1 MRVKYAIKLSF
12 FIMWLLYV
20 QLLSTKKKY
29 GLVWAVMIDPP
40 ELPIN
45 DIARNDAHIA
55 RTSVQLY

>member
-1 MRVKYAIKLSF
+1 
-12 FIMWLLYV
+12 
-20 QLLSTKKKY
+20 
-29 GLVWAVMIDPP
+29 MIDPP